1 VHACNE
7 KKVCVVRQCRERRA
21 VNEIISFF
29 HVRTGRTKLGYGGV
43 GEIKERPN
51 ALARHME

>member
-43 GEIKERPN
+43 GEIKEGPN